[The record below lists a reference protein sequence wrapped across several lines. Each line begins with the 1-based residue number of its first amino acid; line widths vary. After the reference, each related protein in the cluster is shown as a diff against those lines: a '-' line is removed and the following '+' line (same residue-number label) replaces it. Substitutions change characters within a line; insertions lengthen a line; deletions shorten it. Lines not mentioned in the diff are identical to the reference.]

1 LYFNFFYYEHPLY
14 FIHMVVWNMN
24 MMFLIFLMNLM
35 FWMFGHYYCVMK
47 NALDI
52 ENLLGYA

>member
-1 LYFNFFYYEHPLY
+1 LYFFFHYEHPLY

-24 MMFLIFLMNLM
+24 MMFHIFLMNLM
-35 FWMFGHYYCVMK
+35 FWMFSHHYYIIK

-52 ENLLGYA
+52 KNLLGYT